1 MGTAMRIRLNNKL
14 TKYFILLLIPLFTF
28 GFYNNKSVKVLRNK
42 NVYYMSHTVVV
53 KLKSVPSAGLNK
65 NVSLT
70 AGLNKVMNAFN
81 VNSVKT
87 FLHKNNTG
95 TGLDKIVIMKYDSN
109 DDPNF
114 VANQLKASGE
124 VEWAEP
130 KIMYPVDLTPNDPSY
145 TGGLQTSLG
154 VINAANAWDNT
165 TGDTSVVIGIV
176 DTGVDWP
183 HPDLAANIY
192 RNWGEIPNNGID
204 DDNNGYRDDY
214 HGWDFGGLGN
224 NGVATPDNNPMEDRA
239 DHGTHVA
246 GIASAVTN
254 NGVGIASIGYNC
266 KILPVKTSEND
277 IRDGV
282 APLISFGFEGIVYAA
297 DNHARVINCSWG
309 GGGYSLL
316 GQDVINYAL
325 SKGAVVVCS
334 AGNNS
339 SAGLSYPADY
349 NGVLSVAAT
358 QDNDIKSTY
367 SNYGHGIGVCA
378 PGDNIYSTWQP
389 DTYINEYGTSMASP
403 LAAGVCA
410 LVASKFPQYT
420 AEQIREQV
428 RVNCNDISAQNPNYI
443 NMLGKG
449 RINAFNSVTNTSSK
463 SSRVTKVTF
472 SDEAPGGNNNG
483 VFEPGETITVRVQ
496 VENYL
501 TPTSSLSVSLVNR
514 NSYSTVVNGTFN
526 AGAIGTLQTTDNNPA
541 PFTFTISQSVPNN
554 TPLDFLLNFSDGTYT
569 DFQWINTVANP
580 NFATVAGNDI
590 TLTLTAKGNL
600 GFNDY
605 PDDLQGNGFHFQDGP
620 NYMFEGAL
628 MLGTS
633 AAKFVDC
640 ARNNVSQAEDA
651 DFIAAAPFKINIPG
665 TLSDI
670 QGSTIFND
678 NGAGTNKLGVNIHL
692 QTYSYINQANSNY
705 IILRY
710 TISNTSGTTLNG
722 FYAGLYFDWDM
733 IEGSGA
739 NDLTAWDNAG
749 SFGYVHHQGSSPDTT
764 IGIGLLS
771 ATNYGFFAVSNSTF
785 DYQITSKWNALSSGL
800 TTTSAGPADIG
811 NITSSGQYTIA
822 AGDSIDVGFAL
833 ACDVNLDSVRSA
845 IINARA
851 RYSALI
857 NDGKQNPETPVSFA
871 LEQNYPN
878 PFNPLTVIK
887 YSLAAAGIVT
897 IKVYDILGNE
907 VKTLVNKSKGAG
919 NYSVIFDA
927 RSLPSG
933 VYLYKLTAGNYTSVK
948 KLVLLK

>member
-1 MGTAMRIRLNNKL
+1 MRIRIVTKL
-14 TKYFILLLIPLFTF
+14 TKYIVLLLIPFFTF
-28 GFYNNKSVKVLRNK
+28 GFNNNK
-42 NVYYMSHTVVV
+42 NVRVLKNNNIYYMSHTVVV

-65 NVSLT
+65 SISLP
-70 AGLNKVMNAFN
+70 AGLNKVMNVFN
-81 VNSVKT
+81 VNSVKS

-114 VANQLKASGE
+114 VANQLKMSGE

-130 KIMYPVDLTPNDPSY
+130 KIMYPVNSTPNDPSY
-145 TGGLQTSLG
+145 TGGLQPSLA
-154 VINAANAWDNT
+154 VINASAAWDNT

-192 RNWGEIPNNGID
+192 HNWGEIPNNGID
-204 DDNNGYRDDY
+204 DDNNGFIDDY
-214 HGWDFGGLGN
+214 HGWDFGGLTG
-224 NGVATPDNNPMEDRA
+224 TPDNNPMEDRA

-246 GIASAVTN
+246 GIASAVSN
-254 NGVGIASIGYNC
+254 NGVGIASIGYKC
-266 KILPVKTSEND
+266 KILPVKTSEDD
-277 IRDGV
+277 IRDLLG

-325 SKGAVVVCS
+325 SKGAVVVCA
-334 AGNNS
+334 AGNSS
-339 SAGLSYPADY
+339 SAGLFYPADY

-358 QDNDIKSTY
+358 QNNDAKSTY

-389 DTYINEYGTSMASP
+389 DTYVNEYGTSMASP

-428 RVNCNDISAQNPNYI
+428 RVNCVDISAQNPNYI

-449 RINAFNSVTNTSSK
+449 RINAFNSVTNTNSK
-463 SSRVTKVTF
+463 SSRAIKVTF

-501 TPTSSLSVSLVNR
+501 TPTSSLSVSFVNR
-514 NSYSTVVNGTFN
+514 NSYSTVGNGTFN
-526 AGAIGTLQTTDNNPA
+526 AGALGTLQTTDNNSA
-541 PFTFTISQSVPNN
+541 PFTFTISPSVPNN
-554 TPLDFLLNFSDGTYT
+554 ATLDFLLNFSDGTYT
-569 DFQWINTVANP
+569 DFQWINTIANP
-580 NFATVAGNDI
+580 NFATQSGNDI

-600 GFNDY
+600 GFNDS
-605 PDDLQGNGFHFQDGP
+605 PTDMQGTGFHFQDGP
-620 NYMFEGAL
+620 NFMFEGAL
-628 MLGTS
+628 MIGTS
-633 AAKFVDC
+633 VSKFVDC
-640 ARNNVSQAEDA
+640 ARNGSGQDA
-651 DFIAAAPFKINIPG
+651 DFIAAAPFTINIPG
-665 TLSDI
+665 ALSDV

-678 NGAGTNKLGVNIHL
+678 NGASTNKLGVNVHL
-692 QTYSYINQANSNY
+692 QSYSYINPVNKNY

-710 TISNTSGTTLNG
+710 TIKNNSGVLLSG
-722 FYAGLYFDWDM
+722 LYAGLYFDWDM

-739 NDLTAWDNAG
+739 NDLTTWDNTG
-749 SFGYVHHQGSSPDTT
+749 SFGYVHHQGSNPDTT

-771 ATNYGFFAVSNSTF
+771 ASNYGFYAISNSTF
-785 DYQITSKWNALSSGL
+785 DYLVSSKWNALSSGL
-800 TTTSAGPADIG
+800 TTTSAGPDDIG
-811 NITSSGQYTIA
+811 NITSSGPYTIA

-833 ACDVNLDSVRSA
+833 ACDVNLDNVRTA
-845 IINARA
+845 IANARA

-857 NDGKQNPETPVSFA
+857 TDIKQNSQTPSSFA

-878 PFNPLTVIK
+878 PFNPSTVIK
-887 YSLAAAGIVT
+887 YSLAVASNVT

-907 VKTLVNKSKGAG
+907 VKTLVNENRGAG
-919 NYSVIFDA
+919 NYSVTFDA
-927 RSLPSG
+927 KSLPSG

-948 KLVLLK
+948 KLVLIK